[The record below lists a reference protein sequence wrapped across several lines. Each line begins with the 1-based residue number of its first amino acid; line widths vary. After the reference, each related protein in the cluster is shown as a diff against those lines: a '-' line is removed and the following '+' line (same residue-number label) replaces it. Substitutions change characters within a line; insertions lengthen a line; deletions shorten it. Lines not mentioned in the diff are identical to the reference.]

1 MAAAGGGGS
10 RSDSLGTRI
19 IANNLLCLCSGQM
32 TGNQAGSSTQRTQQD
47 KGQRTVEWSGRQWQR
62 RLRPALAIGNVAK
75 VLWHTRTHINKH
87 THTHIHSDSSSCH
100 EALQAN
106 TRHTHIL
113 YTHTLQQHT
122 NTPLTLHTHTHTHTM
137 YVAMH
142 SVELRLPP
150 CPTPSSQR
158 PLATLLLP
166 FCLQCLF

>member
-87 THTHIHSDSSSCH
+87 SHTHIHSDTSSSSSCH

-106 TRHTHIL
+106 TRHTHTF
-113 YTHTLQQHT
+113 YTHTHSIHSTATYKYSTHT
-122 NTPLTLHTHTHTHTM
+122 PQSHTHNVCCH
-137 YVAMH
+137 AL
-142 SVELRLPP
+142 S
-150 CPTPSSQR
+150 
-158 PLATLLLP
+158 
-166 FCLQCLF
+166 

>member
-19 IANNLLCLCSGQM
+19 IVNNLLCLCSGQM

-87 THTHIHSDSSSCH
+87 THTYIVTAAAAAAATKPCR
-100 EALQAN
+100 Q
-106 TRHTHIL
+106 TQGTHTHSIH
-113 YTHTLQQHT
+113 THTPYTQQQHT
-122 NTPLTLHTHTHTHTM
+122 NTPLTLPTHSHTYNVCCH
-137 YVAMH
+137 AL
-142 SVELRLPP
+142 S
-150 CPTPSSQR
+150 
-158 PLATLLLP
+158 
-166 FCLQCLF
+166 